1 MASSQFTPGEK
12 MSPTV
17 LIYSSATCPYCE
29 RAKMLFKKKNI
40 SYTEIRIDLDPEKRI
55 EMQNKA
61 HRQTVPQIFIN
72 DHHNTLSLQHLFSRS
87 PQVQLLYMI

>member
-1 MASSQFTPGEK
+1 LASSQFTPGEK

-72 DHHNTLSLQHLFSRS
+72 DHHIGGCDDLYALNAAG
-87 PQVQLLYMI
+87 QLDKFFE